1 MVFVFK
7 TFCFL
12 FNSMNSPEIKRLKDK
27 TGIEILW
34 IYILSLLK
42 KKPCHS
48 YLLRKKI
55 EKEFGFLPGE
65 VTVYVV
71 MYKLKS
77 RGYVSSKREEN
88 KVVYSITKKGKEL
101 LKEAEK
107 IMKKRNKTIFN

>member
-1 MVFVFK
+1 MD
-7 TFCFL
+7 
-12 FNSMNSPEIKRLKDK
+12 SPEIKRLKEK

-34 IYILSLLK
+34 IYILALLK
-42 KKPCHS
+42 KESCHP

-55 EKEFGFLPGE
+55 SEEFNFLPGN

-77 RGYVSSKREEN
+77 RGYVNSKKNKN
-88 KVVYSITKKGKEL
+88 KVIYSITKKGNEL

-107 IMKKRNKTIFN
+107 IINTKTKKIFK

>member
-1 MVFVFK
+1 
-7 TFCFL
+7 
-12 FNSMNSPEIKRLKDK
+12 MNTAEIKRLKEK

-42 KKPCHS
+42 KESCHP

-71 MYKLKS
+71 LYKLKA
-77 RGYVSSKREEN
+77 RDYVNSKKEEN
-88 KVVYSITKKGKEL
+88 KTVYSITKKGKEL
-101 LKEAEK
+101 FKEAEK
-107 IMKKRNKTIFN
+107 IFKKKIKKIF